1 MSSKINILK
10 NFLVLSFLFMTHLTF
25 GQNKNTSS
33 RAIWDASDVALIVI
47 DYQPEMINSIVSGN
61 KDYIS
66 LNAKYLTRVASTLDI
81 PIVMS
86 TVAVDMGINKPTVP
100 SIAEELPK
108 GQKIIDRSSMDA
120 WEDKAF
126 LDAVKATGKKKLVF
140 IGLYTE
146 ICLVY
151 PVVEAL
157 KEGYEVMFITDAVG
171 GISVEAHNIAI
182 QRMIQAGAIP
192 NTTHAYNLELF
203 RDWKN
208 PLVPKIRPIFVWYK
222 SERDKLDL
230 PGVGTW

>member
-1 MSSKINILK
+1 MKNKIHLIK
-10 NFLVLSFLFMTHLTF
+10 GFVVLSFFLITNLVFSQ
-25 GQNKNTSS
+25 GKNTSS

-47 DYQPEMINSIVSGN
+47 DYQPEMLDAIVSGN
-61 KDYIS
+61 KDFIA
-66 LNAKYLTRVASTLDI
+66 LNAKYLTRVATALNI

-100 SIAEELPK
+100 TIAEELPK

-120 WEDKAF
+120 WEDPAF

-146 ICLVY
+146 ICLAY
-151 PVVEAL
+151 PVVEAK
-157 KEGYEVMFITDAVG
+157 KEGYDVMFLTDAVG

-182 QRMIQAGAIP
+182 ERMIQAQAIP
-192 NTTHAYNLELF
+192 NTTHAYILELF
-203 RDWKN
+203 RDWKS
-208 PLVPKIRPIFVWYK
+208 PLVPKMRPIFDWYK
-222 SERDKLDL
+222 IERDKLNL

>member
-1 MSSKINILK
+1 MKTTK
-10 NFLVLSFLFMTHLTF
+10 NLIIVSLLLWASVSFA
-25 GQNKNTSS
+25 QYKNTQD

-47 DYQPEMINSIVSGN
+47 DYQPEMINAIVSGN
-61 KDYIS
+61 KEYIS
-66 LNAKYLTRVASTLDI
+66 LNAKYLTRVARTLDI

-86 TVAVDMGINKPTVP
+86 TVAVDMGINKPTVS
-100 SIAEELPK
+100 SIAEELPR

-126 LDAVKATGKKKLVF
+126 LAAVKATGKKKLVF

-146 ICLVY
+146 ICLAY
-151 PVVEAL
+151 PVVEAI
-157 KEGYEVMFITDAVG
+157 KEGYDVMFITDAVG

-192 NTTHAYNLELF
+192 NTAHAYNLELF
-203 RDWKN
+203 RDWKS
-208 PLVPKIRPIFVWYK
+208 PLVPKVRPIFNWYK
-222 SERDKLDL
+222 TERDQLKL

>member
-1 MSSKINILK
+1 MK
-10 NFLVLSFLFMTHLTF
+10 NFLIVSVLLITNLAF
-25 GQNKNTSS
+25 GQSKNTNS
-33 RAIWDASDVALIVI
+33 RTIWDASEVALIVI

-61 KDYIS
+61 KDFIS
-66 LNAKYLTRVASTLDI
+66 LNAKYLTKVARTLDI

-120 WEDKAF
+120 WEDRAF
-126 LDAVKATGKKKLVF
+126 LAAVKATGKKKLVF

-146 ICLVY
+146 ICLAY
-151 PVVEAL
+151 PVAEAI
-157 KEGYEVMFITDAVG
+157 KEGYDVMFITDAVG
-171 GISVEAHNIAI
+171 GISVEAHDVAI

-203 RDWKN
+203 RDWKS
-208 PLVPKIRPIFVWYK
+208 PLVPKMRPIFAWYK
-222 SERDKLDL
+222 SERDKLHL
-230 PGVGTW
+230 PGVGSW